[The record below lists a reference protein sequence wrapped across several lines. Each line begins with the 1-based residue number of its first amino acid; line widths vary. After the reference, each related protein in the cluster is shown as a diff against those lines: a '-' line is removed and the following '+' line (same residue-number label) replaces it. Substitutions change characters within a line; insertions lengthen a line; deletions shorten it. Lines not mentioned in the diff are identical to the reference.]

1 MDLKDRFLKYV
12 SFDTQSDEMSE
23 TFPSTEKQKV
33 LLKYLVEEMKSLGLT
48 EVEMDEHSY
57 AMGTIPATPGYED
70 RPAIGFIAHVDTS
83 PDMSGANI
91 KPQIIENYDGKD
103 IRLNENLMM
112 TVKDFP
118 ELSAFKGHTLITTD
132 GTTLLGA
139 DDKAGVAEIMTAAEY
154 LMTHPEV
161 KHGKIRIGFTP
172 DEEVGRGVDYF
183 NVEKFGAKFAYTI
196 DGGFEGEL
204 EYENF
209 NAASAKVAIQ
219 GRNVHP
225 GYAKDKM
232 INALQVAAE
241 VNSLLRIW
249 VPCVKRPKRSLWR
262 STPIC
267 RAALAAWRTA
277 YMFLR

>member
-103 IRLNENLMM
+103 
-112 TVKDFP
+112 TV
-118 ELSAFKGHTLITTD
+118 
-132 GTTLLGA
+132 
-139 DDKAGVAEIMTAAEY
+139 
-154 LMTHPEV
+154 
-161 KHGKIRIGFTP
+161 
-172 DEEVGRGVDYF
+172 
-183 NVEKFGAKFAYTI
+183 
-196 DGGFEGEL
+196 
-204 EYENF
+204 
-209 NAASAKVAIQ
+209 
-219 GRNVHP
+219 
-225 GYAKDKM
+225 
-232 INALQVAAE
+232 
-241 VNSLLRIW
+241 
-249 VPCVKRPKRSLWR
+249 
-262 STPIC
+262 
-267 RAALAAWRTA
+267 
-277 YMFLR
+277 